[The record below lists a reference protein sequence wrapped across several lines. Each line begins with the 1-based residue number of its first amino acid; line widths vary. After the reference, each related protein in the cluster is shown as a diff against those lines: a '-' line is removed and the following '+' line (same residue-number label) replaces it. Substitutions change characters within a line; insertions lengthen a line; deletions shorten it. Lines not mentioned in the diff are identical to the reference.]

1 MGFRTLFAVLAAL
14 ACAGFGTPPGVEYTL
29 TPVLRDGALTA
40 VQFDVR
46 FRGEDDGETSLR
58 LPQSWGG
65 QDELWRSIDAL
76 NVVSGAEMREG
87 DGPGQRVLTHRP
99 NARIHVRYRVIQDW
113 EGAPNAEQGNT
124 YRPAIQPTYF
134 HLIGDAS
141 LVVPNE
147 LGLGV
152 PVRLRV
158 RNLPR
163 GWAFASDLEHGGLT
177 IGKLWASVTVGG
189 DFRVLRDVQSGVRV
203 AIRGEW
209 RFQDAAFT
217 GQAAE
222 IIAAQRR
229 FWGDEPTPY
238 LVTVLQ
244 LEAPNPGWLS
254 IGGTGL
260 GDAFAFFA
268 TPNADVGPITRTLAH
283 ESMHTWIPG
292 LIGGMPQQGEARDYW
307 LSEGF
312 TDFYT
317 GRLLVREGVWT
328 PADFAADL
336 NQMLLA
342 YAQSPVRNE
351 PNARVIADFWN
362 DQDVQKLPYQRG
374 RLLAA
379 IWDARLR
386 AAGRSL
392 DDVVLDMRARAR
404 GGDPLKAAQMFPIVA
419 RTLGLDVENDL
430 AALVEMGMPIAL
442 PDDAFAPCGR
452 VVTREATEFHRGFD
466 IDATVANNGVIN
478 GVDPESPA
486 HAAGMRDGMVLI
498 RRDGG
503 EIGNA
508 ELEIAYVVRDGDQ
521 ERTLRYMPRGRR
533 TFTLQ
538 QLALD
543 EDLEGERL
551 ARCVAV
557 MGGPSGGL
565 DEGSA
570 RR

>member
-1 MGFRTLFAVLAAL
+1 MGFRTLFAALAAL
-14 ACAGFGTPPGVEYTL
+14 ACAGFGTPRGVEYTL
-29 TPVLRDGALTA
+29 TPVLRDGALAA

-65 QDELWRSIDAL
+65 QDELWRGIDAL
-76 NVVSGAEMREG
+76 RVVSGAEMREG
-87 DGPGQRVLTHRP
+87 DGPGRRVLTHHP
-99 NARIHVRYRVIQDW
+99 NARIHVRYRIIQDW
-113 EGAPNAEQGNT
+113 EGAPNAEQGNA
-124 YRPAIQPTYF
+124 YRPVIQPTYF

-141 LVVPNE
+141 LVVPDE
-147 LGLGV
+147 LGAGI
-152 PVRLRV
+152 PARIRP

-189 DFRVLRDVQSGVRV
+189 DFRVLRDVRSGVRV
-203 AIRGEW
+203 AIRGDW
-209 RFQDAAFT
+209 RFQDAVFT
-217 GQAAE
+217 AQAAE
-222 IIAAQRR
+222 IVAAQRR
-229 FWGDEPTPY
+229 FWGDDSTPY

-392 DDVVLDMRARAR
+392 DDVVLEMRARAR

-508 ELEIAYVVRDGDQ
+508 ELEIAYVVRDGDE

>member
-1 MGFRTLFAVLAAL
+1 MGFRTLFAALAAL
-14 ACAGFGTPPGVEYTL
+14 ACAGFGTPRGVEYTL
-29 TPVLRDGALTA
+29 TPVLRDGALAA

-65 QDELWRSIDAL
+65 QDELWRGIDAL
-76 NVVSGAEMREG
+76 RVVSGAEMREG
-87 DGPGQRVLTHRP
+87 DGPGRRVLTHHP
-99 NARIHVRYRVIQDW
+99 NARIHVRYRIIQDW
-113 EGAPNAEQGNT
+113 EGAPNAEQGNA
-124 YRPAIQPTYF
+124 YRPVIQPTYF

-141 LVVPNE
+141 LVVPDE
-147 LGLGV
+147 LGAGI
-152 PVRLRV
+152 PARIRP

-189 DFRVLRDVQSGVRV
+189 DFRVLRDVRSGVRV
-203 AIRGEW
+203 AIRGDW
-209 RFQDAAFT
+209 RFQDAVFT
-217 GQAAE
+217 AQAAE
-222 IIAAQRR
+222 IVAAQRR
-229 FWGDEPTPY
+229 FWGDDSTPY

-268 TPNADVGPITRTLAH
+268 TPNAEAGAITRTLAH

-292 LIGGMPQQGEARDYW
+292 LIGGMPREGEASDYW

-336 NQMLLA
+336 NQTLLA

-374 RLLAA
+374 RLLAV

-392 DDVVLDMRARAR
+392 DDVVLEMRARAR
-404 GGDPLKAAQMFPIVA
+404 GGDPLKAAQMLPIVA
-419 RTLGLDVENDL
+419 SMLGLDVESDL
-430 AALVEMGMPIAL
+430 AAFVEAGTPIAL
-442 PDDAFAPCGR
+442 PEDVFAPCGR
-452 VVTREATEFHRGFD
+452 VVTREARQFHRGFD
-466 IDATVANNGVIN
+466 VDATLANNGVIS
-478 GVDPESPA
+478 GVDPALPA
-486 HAAGMRDGMVLI
+486 YAAGMRDGMVLV

-508 ELEIAYVVRDGDQ
+508 EVEIAYVVRDGDQ
-521 ERTLRYMPRGRR
+521 ERTLRYMPRGHR

-538 QLALD
+538 QLVLD
-543 EDLEGERL
+543 GGLEGERL

-557 MGGPSGGL
+557 LGGASGGL
-565 DEGSA
+565 DEAAA